1 MDMDFGND
9 FTESYDEKSRKY
21 VDDLDFQK
29 LAEIRSKDL
38 RDLTDADLITIG
50 LRKINHEEIDCLYCY
65 EDLNGIKVYVSFEN
79 DKVELLGFMLK
90 KLKEINS
97 TSELIDETLT
107 KWRLKMEGGK

>member
-1 MDMDFGND
+1 MDFGND

-29 LAEIRSKDL
+29 LAEIRSKAL
-38 RDLTDADLITIG
+38 KDLTDADLLTIG
-50 LRKINHEEIDCLYCY
+50 LRKINHEEIERLYCY

-79 DKVELLGFMLK
+79 DGVELLGFMLK
-90 KLKEINS
+90 KLKDINS

-107 KWRLKMEGGK
+107 KWRLKMEDGK